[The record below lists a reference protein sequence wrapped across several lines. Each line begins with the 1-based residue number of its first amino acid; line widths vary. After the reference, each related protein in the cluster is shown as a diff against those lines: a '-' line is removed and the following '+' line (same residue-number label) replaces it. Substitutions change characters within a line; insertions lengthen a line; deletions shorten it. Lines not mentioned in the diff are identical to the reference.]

1 MQITVGSA
9 PLTVTQLGR
18 YVAPGNAQAHVV
30 TIYNSNSV
38 PVVGGS
44 ATINTAGLTS
54 GQFAYVPLSSPVVL
68 WDSGVYYILST
79 EGGDVWFNDD
89 TVVTTTADAAV
100 TGSAYYNPDLG
111 IQPGGSGFGG
121 TNRPYVPV
129 DFKYNVGA
137 PGGITR
143 RGSVFGPIGADSVYR
158 PTVSTIV
165 TGTVGFGGTWVHG
178 TTPNPGESITYQWIM
193 DGVPISPVLTENP
206 AFGLPWTCD
215 TVALGIADG
224 THIIYPRILDS
235 STTSIFERMT
245 QAQTIIVANHG
256 FNNGTQTIP
265 VAATTQN
272 RGVSPRPDFITYTA
286 GNPYPARTPRPIAYT
301 FIAGS
306 NNPALRTDPTLWYGE
321 SWCGPRN
328 SEYHTSPEL
337 VTTPSGG
344 VYAYSPA
351 TG

>member
-1 MQITVGSA
+1 
-9 PLTVTQLGR
+9 
-18 YVAPGNAQAHVV
+18 
-30 TIYNSNSV
+30 
-38 PVVGGS
+38 
-44 ATINTAGLTS
+44 
-54 GQFAYVPLSSPVVL
+54 VL
-68 WDSGVYYILST
+68 
-79 EGGDVWFNDD
+79 
-89 TVVTTTADAAV
+89 A
-100 TGSAYYNPDLG
+100 
-111 IQPGGSGFGG
+111 
-121 TNRPYVPV
+121 
-129 DFKYNVGA
+129 
-137 PGGITR
+137 
-143 RGSVFGPIGADSVYR
+143 
-158 PTVSTIV
+158 
-165 TGTVGFGGTWVHG
+165 
-178 TTPNPGESITYQWIM
+178 
-193 DGVPISPVLTENP
+193 ENP
-206 AFGLPWTCD
+206 SFSLPWTCD

-245 QAQTIIVANHG
+245 QAQAIIVANHG

-344 VYAYSPA
+344 VYAYYIDPLQANTTFNSYLGVVFQNSFDGTSMNALVSPFTTYVEDPA
-351 TG
+351 GGGKWWGAEINGRVFNITHDGTVTTVIGVVRDKTKLTYDPSFPGLTETDFDVGGKRISRGNLIISLRMCRQGWIPGPFFRLNSKQEDRSSQRTGNCRFMKRA